1 MRSFHWLFVILEV
14 YTIFTVLQLVLRHP
28 LAGIMSSLSGYT
40 GHIDVLTD
48 QINLKPLVAVVRS
61 SGPGSSFVLSC
72 PGIESSLHSG
82 MSIVQLGRRTHLSFK
97 YRTTAHAER
106 FRTFWGFQEIYENS
120 WYLHLSSN
128 SMVKK
133 KNKQT
138 NNQKKTKKATTTTN
152 KHGLLVNH
160 NCWRNPDPQL
170 QTLTAIEHMQKMLVH
185 CRRCCRRN

>member
-1 MRSFHWLFVILEV
+1 MCSFRWLFVILEV
-14 YTIFTVLQLVLRHP
+14 YAIFTVLQLVLRHP

-97 YRTTAHAER
+97 YRTTTHTER
-106 FRTFWGFQEIYENS
+106 FRTFWGFQEIYKNY
-120 WYLHLSSN
+120 WYLHLFSN

-133 KNKQT
+133 ANKQT
-138 NNQKKTKKATTTTN
+138 IKNRLKKQQQQQTST
-152 KHGLLVNH
+152 
-160 NCWRNPDPQL
+160 NCW
-170 QTLTAIEHMQKMLVH
+170 
-185 CRRCCRRN
+185 

>member
-1 MRSFHWLFVILEV
+1 MTRGNWKRELKYSCPWKNMRHLMCIFHRFFVILEV
-14 YTIFTVLQLVLRHP
+14 NTIFTVLQLVLRHP

-40 GHIDVLTD
+40 GHIDVLTV

-61 SGPGSSFVLSC
+61 SGPGSSFVLSW
-72 PGIESSLHSG
+72 PGVESSLHSG
-82 MSIVQLGRRTHLSFK
+82 MSIVQLGGRTHLSFK

-133 KNKQT
+133 KTNKQT
-138 NNQKKTKKATTTTN
+138 IKKRLKKQQQQQTSTD
-152 KHGLLVNH
+152 
-160 NCWRNPDPQL
+160 CW
-170 QTLTAIEHMQKMLVH
+170 
-185 CRRCCRRN
+185 